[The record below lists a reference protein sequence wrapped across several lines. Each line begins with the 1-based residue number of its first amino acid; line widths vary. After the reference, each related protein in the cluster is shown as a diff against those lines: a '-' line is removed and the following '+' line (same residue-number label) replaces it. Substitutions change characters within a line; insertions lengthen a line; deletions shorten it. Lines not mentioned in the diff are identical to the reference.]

1 MRFIT
6 YIFILLILLSGCS
19 MDEQLLSV
27 LKMEDDDFTVIAYEE
42 TIKSNKEKKVR
53 EILTRENWGKSKL
66 DLNEVGH
73 PDYKFFF
80 NKHINKIGT
89 KIVVY
94 SVWISQD
101 SEKLE
106 LTKDNGS
113 QYVQLDRSDSEVILE
128 LITTDL
134 KR

>member
-53 EILTRENWGKSKL
+53 EILNRENWGKSKL

-73 PDYKFFF
+73 PDYKFFL
-80 NKHINKIGT
+80 INI
-89 KIVVY
+89 
-94 SVWISQD
+94 
-101 SEKLE
+101 
-106 LTKDNGS
+106 
-113 QYVQLDRSDSEVILE
+113 
-128 LITTDL
+128 
-134 KR
+134 